1 MSYFPYIATS
11 QSRANIRANVLR
23 IRKALGYEKEFYF
36 PIVEFL
42 EIQYVKYDPD
52 FNLIVVED
60 DELESGV
67 QALAIPEEHTI
78 KVKQS
83 VYNGAVDG
91 TGVHRLSLAHEFG
104 HLIMHCEQSPIILQR
119 NTSHRKLRAFEDP
132 DWQAEVF
139 GAELLVPHNLIGGVP
154 ADVIAKMCGV
164 SLKCANCQI
173 KNYNK

>member
-23 IRKALGYEKEFYF
+23 IRQALGYENEFYF

-91 TGVHRLSLAHEFG
+91 IGVHRLSLAHEFG
-104 HLIMHCEQSPIILQR
+104 HLIMHCEQSPTITN
-119 NTSHRKLRAFEDP
+119 NTSKKYISP
-132 DWQAEVF
+132 QA
-139 GAELLVPHNLIGGVP
+139 
-154 ADVIAKMCGV
+154 
-164 SLKCANCQI
+164 
-173 KNYNK
+173 